1 MKTNNNFG
9 LISKQLKD
17 DCFVFYSSKH
27 QKYIFIN
34 GQKPKINDI
43 EKEILNHVKNEKK
56 YLAKIPYR
64 TIVINLT
71 EQCNL
76 RCLYCHRYKK
86 EYNSM
91 STISKETLLM
101 AMKRARE
108 HSVKEKQKIVVQFH
122 GGEPT
127 LKLDLIE
134 DVLEKMRAELKYLDL
149 RIQTNATN
157 VTDEFITFC
166 KKYKIQVG
174 VSIDGPPH
182 LTNVVR
188 KFKNGSSIF
197 PTVERNIKIIKK
209 ELPKSYIS
217 CLCVIS
223 SVNVNKAEE
232 VFDYLTKHQHIND
245 VSFLPLYPDFSPCL
259 NQADTRIIPKETE
272 MIDFSKKIFDLW
284 IRALKNGKRVCI
296 PNFQIWF
303 WNLAALNRGAI
314 LSNTCCGTGETM
326 LFIDIDGKYYP
337 CSPLSYS
344 KNMAM
349 GNVFSSAISEI
360 PKRKIGKLFLQRNTS
375 KIPYCKK
382 CVFQGVC
389 RGGCPANSYLH
400 KKDINKIDPFC
411 PYWEGIISHVFE
423 RITKEPEIIKLI
435 PDYTIRF

>member
-1 MKTNNNFG
+1 M
-9 LISKQLKD
+9 
-17 DCFVFYSSKH
+17 YSTKY
-27 QKYIFIN
+27 QKYILVN
-34 GQKPKINDI
+34 GQKPEIADI
-43 EKEILNHVKNEKK
+43 EKILIKYTKNEKK

-86 EYNSM
+86 EYNYT
-91 STISKETLLM
+91 STISEDTLLK
-101 AMKRARE
+101 AVERAYN
-108 HSVKEKQKIVVQFH
+108 HAIGIKQKIVVQFH

-134 DVLEKMRAELKYLDL
+134 NVLKKSGIKLKKLDL

-157 VTDEFITFC
+157 ITDRFISLC
-166 KKYKIQVG
+166 RKYKIQVG

-182 LTNVVR
+182 LTSIVR
-188 KFKNGSSIF
+188 KFANGSSIF
-197 PTVERNIKIIKK
+197 PTVEKNVKIIK
-209 ELPKSYIS
+209 ERLPNSYVS
-217 CLCVIS
+217 CLCVVS
-223 SVNVNKAEE
+223 SANVGKAED
-232 VFDYLTKHQHIND
+232 VFDYLVNNQHIND

-259 NQADTRIIPKETE
+259 NQADTRIIPKEAE
-272 MIDFSKKIFDLW
+272 MVDFSKKIFDLW
-284 IRALKNGKRVCI
+284 INALKNGKKICI

-326 LFIDIDGKYYP
+326 LFVDIDGTYYP
-337 CSPLSYS
+337 CSPLSYT

-349 GNVFSSAISEI
+349 GNIFNTPISDI
-360 PKRKIGKLFLQRNTS
+360 PKRKIGKRFLQRNVS
-375 KIPYCKK
+375 NVPQCKK

-389 RGGCPANSYLH
+389 RGGCPANSYLQ
-400 KKDINKIDPFC
+400 KKNINRIDPFC
-411 PYWEGIISHVFE
+411 SYWEGIISHIFE
-423 RITKEPEIIKLI
+423 RIIDEPQIIDLI